1 MRKAESK
8 MRNIPKAP
16 KRKMVQKANVLG
28 DIIMQVGPH
37 AGEIA
42 EYGIKGIGAF
52 GAGVYGYGI
61 AKGIKNFHD
70 AGKNLH
76 KFMGRGRKK

>member
-1 MRKAESK
+1 MRK
-8 MRNIPKAP
+8 IPKAP
-16 KRKMVQKANVLG
+16 KTKILKKSNVVG

-42 EYGIKGIGAF
+42 EYGIKGLGTF

-61 AKGIKNFHD
+61 AKGIKKYHD

-76 KFMGRGRKK
+76 KFMGRNRKK

>member
-42 EYGIKGIGAF
+42 DYGIKGLGAF
-52 GAGVYGYGI
+52 GAGVYAYG
-61 AKGIKNFHD
+61 AYR
-70 AGKNLH
+70 AGKAYREGTKNLH